1 MLNGSGGWNRLRMGI
16 IVSLKKHWKTAAALF
31 VVGLALAFVLKNN
44 SGSTGLVFVSDAFF
58 SIAMVF
64 LIWGLIHMVGN
75 MNVFASMIY
84 GTKCLVKLIRGK
96 QDSSQTVKDG
106 YLEYLKTR
114 RRHTDIVMV
123 MLFAGGFFVLS
134 VLFAFFA

>member
-1 MLNGSGGWNRLRMGI
+1 MAI
-16 IVSLKKHWKTAAALF
+16 ISLIKKHWKTAAALF
-31 VVGLALAFVLKNN
+31 VVGVALAFVLKNN

-96 QDSSQTVKDG
+96 QDSSQTVKEG

-114 RRHTDIVMV
+114 RRHSDIPML

>member
-1 MLNGSGGWNRLRMGI
+1 MAI
-16 IVSLKKHWKTAAALF
+16 ISLIKKHWKTAAVLF
-31 VVGLALAFVLKNN
+31 VVGVALAFVLKNN

-96 QDSSQTVKDG
+96 QDSSQTVKEG

-114 RRHTDIVMV
+114 RRHSDIPML

>member
-1 MLNGSGGWNRLRMGI
+1 MRMGI

-31 VVGLALAFVLKNN
+31 VVGVALAFVLKNN

-96 QDSSQTVKDG
+96 QDSSQTVKEG

-114 RRHTDIVMV
+114 RRHSDIPMLL
-123 MLFAGGFFVLS
+123 LFAGGFFVLS

>member
-1 MLNGSGGWNRLRMGI
+1 MAI
-16 IVSLKKHWKTAAALF
+16 ISLIKKHWKTAAALF
-31 VVGLALAFVLKNN
+31 VVGVALAFVLKNN

-96 QDSSQTVKDG
+96 QDSSQTVKEG
-106 YLEYLKTR
+106 YLEYLKAR
-114 RRHTDIVMV
+114 RRHSDIPML

>member
-1 MLNGSGGWNRLRMGI
+1 MRMGI

-31 VVGLALAFVLKNN
+31 VVGVALAFVLKNN

-114 RRHTDIVMV
+114 RRHSDIPML

>member
-1 MLNGSGGWNRLRMGI
+1 MRMAI
-16 IVSLKKHWKTAAALF
+16 ISLIKKHWKTAAALF
-31 VVGLALAFVLKNN
+31 VVGVALAFVLKNN

-96 QDSSQTVKDG
+96 QDSSQTVKEG

-114 RRHTDIVMV
+114 RHHTDIVML
-123 MLFAGGFFVLS
+123 MLFAAGFFILS

>member
-1 MLNGSGGWNRLRMGI
+1 MRMGI

-96 QDSSQTVKDG
+96 QDSSQTVKEG

-114 RRHTDIVMV
+114 RRHSDIPML

>member
-1 MLNGSGGWNRLRMGI
+1 MAI
-16 IVSLKKHWKTAAALF
+16 ISLIKKHWKTAAALF
-31 VVGLALAFVLKNN
+31 VVGVALAFVLKNN

-96 QDSSQTVKDG
+96 QDSSQTVKEG
-106 YLEYLKTR
+106 YLEYLKAR
-114 RRHTDIVMV
+114 RRHSDIPML

-134 VLFAFFA
+134 VLFAFFPRQTVLYV

>member
-1 MLNGSGGWNRLRMGI
+1 MRMAI
-16 IVSLKKHWKTAAALF
+16 ISLIKKHWKTAAALF
-31 VVGLALAFVLKNN
+31 VVGVALAFVLKNN

-84 GTKCLVKLIRGK
+84 GTNCLVKLIRGK

-114 RRHTDIVMV
+114 RRHSDIPML

-134 VLFAFFA
+134 ALFAFFA

>member
-1 MLNGSGGWNRLRMGI
+1 MRMGI

-31 VVGLALAFVLKNN
+31 VVGVALAFVLKNN

-96 QDSSQTVKDG
+96 QDSSQTVKEG
-106 YLEYLKTR
+106 YLEYLKAR
-114 RRHTDIVMV
+114 RRHSDIPML

>member
-1 MLNGSGGWNRLRMGI
+1 MRMGI

-96 QDSSQTVKDG
+96 QDSAQTVKDG
-106 YLEYLKTR
+106 YLEYLKDVYKR
-114 RRHTDIVMV
+114 QP
-123 MLFAGGFFVLS
+123 
-134 VLFAFFA
+134 

>member
-1 MLNGSGGWNRLRMGI
+1 MRMGI

-31 VVGLALAFVLKNN
+31 VVGVALAFVLKNN

-96 QDSSQTVKDG
+96 QDSSQTVKEG
-106 YLEYLKTR
+106 YLEYLKAR
-114 RRHTDIVMV
+114 RRHTDIVML

>member
-1 MLNGSGGWNRLRMGI
+1 M
-16 IVSLKKHWKTAAALF
+16 
-31 VVGLALAFVLKNN
+31 
-44 SGSTGLVFVSDAFF
+44 FVSDAFF

>member
-1 MLNGSGGWNRLRMGI
+1 MRMGI

-31 VVGLALAFVLKNN
+31 VVGVALAFVLKNN

>member
-1 MLNGSGGWNRLRMGI
+1 MRMAI
-16 IVSLKKHWKTAAALF
+16 ISLIKKHWKTAAALF
-31 VVGLALAFVLKNN
+31 VVGVALAFVLKNN

-96 QDSSQTVKDG
+96 QDSSQTVKEG
-106 YLEYLKTR
+106 YLEYLKAR
-114 RRHTDIVMV
+114 RRHTDIVML

-134 VLFAFFA
+134 ALFAFFA

>member
-1 MLNGSGGWNRLRMGI
+1 MRMAI
-16 IVSLKKHWKTAAALF
+16 ISLIKKHWKTAAALF
-31 VVGLALAFVLKNN
+31 VVGVALAFVLKNN
-44 SGSTGLVFVSDAFF
+44 SGSTGLVFVSDASF
-58 SIAMVF
+58 SVAMVF

-96 QDSSQTVKDG
+96 QDSSQTVKEG

>member
-31 VVGLALAFVLKNN
+31 VVGVALAFVLKNN

-96 QDSSQTVKDG
+96 QDSSQTVKEG

>member
-1 MLNGSGGWNRLRMGI
+1 MAI
-16 IVSLKKHWKTAAALF
+16 ISLIKKHWKTAAALF
-31 VVGLALAFVLKNN
+31 VVGVALAFVLKNN

-96 QDSSQTVKDG
+96 QDSSQTVKEG
-106 YLEYLKTR
+106 YLEYLKAR
-114 RRHTDIVMV
+114 RRHTDIVML

>member
-1 MLNGSGGWNRLRMGI
+1 MRMAI
-16 IVSLKKHWKTAAALF
+16 ISLIKKHWKTAAALF
-31 VVGLALAFVLKNN
+31 VVGVALAFVLKNN

-96 QDSSQTVKDG
+96 QDSSQTVKEG

-114 RRHTDIVMV
+114 RRHSDIPML

-134 VLFAFFA
+134 ALFAFFA

>member
-1 MLNGSGGWNRLRMGI
+1 MRMGI

-31 VVGLALAFVLKNN
+31 VVGVALAFVLKNN

-96 QDSSQTVKDG
+96 QDSSQTVKEG
-106 YLEYLKTR
+106 YLEYLKAR
-114 RRHTDIVMV
+114 RRHSDIPML

-134 VLFAFFA
+134 VFFAFFA

>member
-1 MLNGSGGWNRLRMGI
+1 MRMAI
-16 IVSLKKHWKTAAALF
+16 ISLIKKHWKTAAALF
-31 VVGLALAFVLKNN
+31 VVGVALAFVLKNN

-96 QDSSQTVKDG
+96 QDSSQTVKEG
-106 YLEYLKTR
+106 YLEYLKAR
-114 RRHTDIVMV
+114 RRHTDIVML
-123 MLFAGGFFVLS
+123 MLFAAGFFILS

>member
-1 MLNGSGGWNRLRMGI
+1 MRMAI
-16 IVSLKKHWKTAAALF
+16 ISLIKKHWKTAAALF
-31 VVGLALAFVLKNN
+31 VVGVALAFVLKNN

>member
-1 MLNGSGGWNRLRMGI
+1 MRMGI

>member
-1 MLNGSGGWNRLRMGI
+1 MRMAI
-16 IVSLKKHWKTAAALF
+16 ISLIKKHWKTAAALF
-31 VVGLALAFVLKNN
+31 VVGVALAFVLKNN

-114 RRHTDIVMV
+114 RRHSDIPML

-134 VLFAFFA
+134 ALFAFFA

>member
-1 MLNGSGGWNRLRMGI
+1 MRMAI
-16 IVSLKKHWKTAAALF
+16 ISLIKKHWKTAAALF
-31 VVGLALAFVLKNN
+31 VVGVALAFVLKNN

-96 QDSSQTVKDG
+96 QDSSQTVKEG

-114 RRHTDIVMV
+114 RRHSDIPML

>member
-1 MLNGSGGWNRLRMGI
+1 MRMAI
-16 IVSLKKHWKTAAALF
+16 ISLIKKHWKTAAALF
-31 VVGLALAFVLKNN
+31 VVGVALAFVLKNN
-44 SGSTGLVFVSDAFF
+44 SGSTGLVFVSDASF
-58 SIAMVF
+58 SVAMEF

-96 QDSSQTVKDG
+96 QDSSQTVKEG

>member
-1 MLNGSGGWNRLRMGI
+1 MAI
-16 IVSLKKHWKTAAALF
+16 ISLIKKHWKTAAALF
-31 VVGLALAFVLKNN
+31 VVGVALAFVLKNN

>member
-1 MLNGSGGWNRLRMGI
+1 MRMAI
-16 IVSLKKHWKTAAALF
+16 ISLIKKHWKTAAALF
-31 VVGLALAFVLKNN
+31 VVGVALAFVLKNN

-96 QDSSQTVKDG
+96 QDSSQTVKEG
-106 YLEYLKTR
+106 YLEYLKAR
-114 RRHTDIVMV
+114 RRHTDIVML

>member
-1 MLNGSGGWNRLRMGI
+1 MRMAI
-16 IVSLKKHWKTAAALF
+16 ISLIKKHWKTAAALF
-31 VVGLALAFVLKNN
+31 VVGVALAFVLKNN

-96 QDSSQTVKDG
+96 QDSSQTVKEG
-106 YLEYLKTR
+106 YLEYLKAR
-114 RRHTDIVMV
+114 RRHTDIVML

-134 VLFAFFA
+134 ILFAFFA

>member
-1 MLNGSGGWNRLRMGI
+1 MRMAI
-16 IVSLKKHWKTAAALF
+16 ISLIKKHWKTAAALF
-31 VVGLALAFVLKNN
+31 VVGVALAFVLKNN

-84 GTKCLVKLIRGK
+84 GTKCLVKLIRRK
-96 QDSSQTVKDG
+96 QDSSQTVKEG
-106 YLEYLKTR
+106 YLEYLKAR
-114 RRHTDIVMV
+114 RRHTDIVML

>member
-1 MLNGSGGWNRLRMGI
+1 MRMAI
-16 IVSLKKHWKTAAALF
+16 ISLIKKHWKTAAALF
-31 VVGLALAFVLKNN
+31 VVGVALAFVLKNN

-96 QDSSQTVKDG
+96 QDSSQTVKEG
-106 YLEYLKTR
+106 YLEYLKAR
-114 RRHTDIVMV
+114 RRHSDIPML

>member
-1 MLNGSGGWNRLRMGI
+1 MRMAI
-16 IVSLKKHWKTAAALF
+16 ISLIKKHWKTAAALF
-31 VVGLALAFVLKNN
+31 VVGVALAFVLKNN

-58 SIAMVF
+58 FIAMVF

-96 QDSSQTVKDG
+96 QDSSQTVKEG
-106 YLEYLKTR
+106 YLEYLKAR
-114 RRHTDIVMV
+114 RRHSDIPML

>member
-31 VVGLALAFVLKNN
+31 VVGVALAFVLKNN

>member
-1 MLNGSGGWNRLRMGI
+1 MRMAI
-16 IVSLKKHWKTAAALF
+16 ISLIKKHWKTAAALF
-31 VVGLALAFVLKNN
+31 VVGVALAFVLKNN

-96 QDSSQTVKDG
+96 QDSSQTVKEG
-106 YLEYLKTR
+106 YLEYLKAR
-114 RRHTDIVMV
+114 RRHSDIPML

-134 VLFAFFA
+134 VLLAFFA

>member
-1 MLNGSGGWNRLRMGI
+1 MAI
-16 IVSLKKHWKTAAALF
+16 ISLIKKHWKTAAALF
-31 VVGLALAFVLKNN
+31 VVGVALAFVLKNN

-114 RRHTDIVMV
+114 RRHSDIPML

-134 VLFAFFA
+134 ALFAFFA

>member
-1 MLNGSGGWNRLRMGI
+1 MRMGI

-31 VVGLALAFVLKNN
+31 VVGVALAFVLKNN
-44 SGSTGLVFVSDAFF
+44 SGSAGFVFVSDAFF

-96 QDSSQTVKDG
+96 QDSSQTVKEG

-114 RRHTDIVMV
+114 RRHSDIPML